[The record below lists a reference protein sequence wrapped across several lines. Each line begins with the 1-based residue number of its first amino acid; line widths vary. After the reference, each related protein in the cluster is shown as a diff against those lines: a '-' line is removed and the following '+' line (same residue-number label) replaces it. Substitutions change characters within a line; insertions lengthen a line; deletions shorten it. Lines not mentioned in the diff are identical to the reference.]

1 LFYSASDLDFFL
13 LVFLF
18 VLLKRSKKGLGS
30 SMIQMYRTALAE
42 TCDKLVDSYTQLIRR
57 SVVGP
62 SLDAGADENL
72 GIQVAVDQLESSAQA
87 LLRVTQ
93 ELKVRAILREEKQ
106 INAEIGESKIVLKQ
120 AEEKL
125 NGTIDRIRR
134 ECKVAM
140 QEIMDEISAE

>member
-93 ELKVRAILREEKQ
+93 ELKVRAILREEEQ